1 MNSST
6 KDTYV
11 KYNLGKHLL
20 LITVLFI
27 QLMAEDFTYRITADK
42 TEAYLK
48 EAVVLTVELNQT
60 NPDVVLFFD
69 FDLHPSKNYTFHRI
83 DTKQSDNYQKVKT
96 DYTYLLY
103 PLRSGDLN
111 ITFDLTK
118 KVTTKENVAYS
129 FSGDRDNVK
138 GIDTKNIPIALPP
151 FLLHIKALPKAVQ
164 LVGDFSLE
172 YKIKKHQANAYEPLP
187 LQIVIKGFGYPPLLE
202 NILPK
207 ELNVTRFKEKPI
219 LHTVNTKKGT
229 QSSVTYPIA
238 LSHTQRFD
246 LPAITLNAFNPKTKK
261 AYTLTVPKQHF
272 DIRKIDVNHLLDK
285 TDDPKPLQRDYDWL
299 STLFGYLVVFGA
311 GYLTALSLRWKKRT
325 MTHKTDPLKEKIE
338 ACQDARTLLQ
348 LLMATNSRRFASSIE
363 KLEKHLYGNGKM
375 NLKKI
380 KQAILEK
387 L

>member
-1 MNSST
+1 
-6 KDTYV
+6 
-11 KYNLGKHLL
+11 
-20 LITVLFI
+20 
-27 QLMAEDFTYRITADK
+27 MAEDFTYRITADK

-138 GIDTKNIPIALPP
+138 GIDTKNIPITLPP

-219 LHTVNTKKGT
+219 LHTGNTKKGT

-238 LSHTQRFD
+238 LSHTQSFD

-272 DIRKIDVNHLLDK
+272 DIRKIDVNRLVDK

>member
-1 MNSST
+1 
-6 KDTYV
+6 V

-20 LITVLFI
+20 LFAILFI

-138 GIDTKNIPIALPP
+138 GIDTKNIPITLPP

-219 LHTVNTKKGT
+219 LHTGNTKKGT

-238 LSHTQRFD
+238 LSHTQSFD

-272 DIRKIDVNHLLDK
+272 DIRKIDVNRLVDK